1 MIFFEQDSNDL
12 MPLANQTAV
21 GSKRTEKKKI
31 RTPDEICYMSSIL
44 YLWIIRDGP
53 LGITGGGVTRTVP
66 QKIPAREACLNKKS
80 CK

>member
-1 MIFFEQDSNDL
+1 
-12 MPLANQTAV
+12 MPLANQSAV

-31 RTPDEICYMSSIL
+31 RIPDEICYLSTIL

-53 LGITGGGVTRTVP
+53 LGITGGGVTVP